1 VQRHVGV
8 LQAVS
13 GWTLR
18 VLFTRQTAG
27 AMASF
32 EAVARDELA
41 IPLRPETLA
50 GLKEYFNQRRAT
62 SNRAASFSDEDYWS
76 DRSAFSAPRF
86 QQLYRRWL
94 TDGDSVFEPVS
105 SPTIAE
111 ALRCG
116 TGRIESHILPFSYRH
131 FSPMASLVRRPVKA
145 VKGVEKGDTCPAPPQ
160 PPPPP
165 SLSISEQLTRD
176 WYRSIGRA

>member
-1 VQRHVGV
+1 MKRRVQRSRGVSYVVSAGNVQEFRAFVQRHVGV

-18 VLFTRQTAG
+18 VLFPRQTAG

-41 IPLRPETLA
+41 TPLRPETLA
-50 GLKEYFNQRRAT
+50 GLKQYFNQRRAM
-62 SNRAASFSDEDYWS
+62 SNRAPSFADEEYWS

-94 TDGDSVFEPVS
+94 MDGDSVFS
-105 SPTIAE
+105 RFHR
-111 ALRCG
+111 LR
-116 TGRIESHILPFSYRH
+116 SQ
-131 FSPMASLVRRPVKA
+131 RR
-145 VKGVEKGDTCPAPPQ
+145 
-160 PPPPP
+160 
-165 SLSISEQLTRD
+165 
-176 WYRSIGRA
+176 